1 MLFCSLILVITSSTS
16 LAHAETLLKVED
28 PTPVSGQTSAAPT
41 PPAAPEDSEAPV
53 EVTPGFAYL
62 EEQGTTYTLTLDT
75 AATEGG
81 LEQGQI
87 NSAVAAA
94 YASEGT
100 SSAEEFSSSGDAG
113 SSGSDSAAGGGPSS
127 TGTAENTV
135 APAGDGSDAGSGEC
149 AWRPVSL
156 PAGNAAWG
164 GNDPSTG
171 SLVVNT
177 CNGPATYLFVPNAAD
192 AASGAAALPPPP
204 PPDPAVLAQQAYEEL
219 TLPSPVARRSP
230 PETNSDPAY
239 GGSPYTW
246 VGLWTWFWVDDWQPV
261 QRTVELLG
269 VSATVTATPTAL
281 EFDPGDGSGP
291 VTCAGQGRPWTDADG
306 NEPPSGGGCGYVYRS
321 VTPTGPVTAS
331 TSVRWSVA
339 WTSNTGA
346 SGAYPDGSSTVSS
359 SFLVE
364 QIQVVVDR

>member
-1 MLFCSLILVITSSTS
+1 MLSGPRVAYELAAATVAMAVSLTVPSW
-16 LAHAETLLKVED
+16 
-28 PTPVSGQTSAAPT
+28 AAPQDD
-41 PPAAPEDSEAPV
+41 PPPVTVTQGGPLTDGSE
-53 EVTPGFAYL
+53 
-62 EEQGTTYTLTLDT
+62 TTFTLTLANAGT
-75 AATEGG
+75 VGG

-87 NSAVAAA
+87 DSAVAAA
-94 YASEGT
+94 Y
-100 SSAEEFSSSGDAG
+100 SSDRNSA
-113 SSGSDSAAGGGPSS
+113 SSGSADVASSESSDTQAVGSGSSASMGVGSPPAVPPGECTWRSAS
-127 TGTAENTV
+127 V
-135 APAGDGSDAGSGEC
+135 PAGD
-149 AWRPVSL
+149 P
-156 PAGNAAWG
+156 AWG
-164 GNDPSTG
+164 GNDPAAG
-171 SLVVNT
+171 SLVVNP
-177 CNGPATYLFVPNAAD
+177 CNGPATYLFVPNAAPMAGSGD
-192 AASGAAALPPPP
+192 AVVAAPPPP
-204 PPDPAVLAQQAYEEL
+204 PNPAVLAQQAYEEL

-261 QRTVELLG
+261 QRTVELSG

-306 NEPPSGGGCGYVYRS
+306 NEPPSGGGCGYMYRS

-346 SGAYPDGSSTVSS
+346 SGAYPDGSSTVAS